1 MKGLLSQLENALGV
15 LSTNSNTEFNGIS
28 IDSRNIK
35 KGNLFVAIK
44 GKNFDGHDYIGNAF
58 KNGASALITEKK
70 FKDGEI
76 DILHGHDPNK

>member
-35 KGNLFVAIK
+35 KGNLFIAIK

-58 KNGASALITEKK
+58 KN
-70 FKDGEI
+70 
-76 DILHGHDPNK
+76 